1 MSGTGTH
8 TAGPGTGFEAKLSRE
23 QLWRVAMV
31 QAEYARCIDADE
43 LERWPDF
50 FAEQCFYTVTTA
62 VNHREGLAAGLIWAD
77 TKGMINDRVSALR
90 EANIY
95 ERHSYRH
102 VLGQP
107 LPSAGQPGDPPD
119 QPRTETSFLVVRIM
133 RDGSTDV
140 FASGRYL
147 DRWTLADGPPK
158 LAERVVVCDSSRIDT
173 LLALPL

>member
-1 MSGTGTH
+1 MRDVFRIIGR
-8 TAGPGTGFEAKLSRE
+8 A
-23 QLWRVAMV
+23 
-31 QAEYARCIDADE
+31 QAAYARCIDADQ
-43 LERWPDF
+43 LEEWPAF
-50 FAEQCFYTVTTA
+50 FTEDCFYTVTTA
-62 VNHREGLAAGLIWAD
+62 DNHREGLEAGLIWAD
-77 TKGMINDRVSALR
+77 TRGMLTDRVTALR

-107 LPSAGQPGDPPD
+107 FVLDEEGDEV
-119 QPRTETSFLVVRIM
+119 RSETPFLVVRIM
-133 RDGSTDV
+133 RDGSSSL

-147 DRWTLADGPPK
+147 DRYVLDGEDAK

>member
-1 MSGTGTH
+1 VSGWDRE
-8 TAGPGTGFEAKLSRE
+8 TAWLVGQA
-23 QLWRVAMV
+23 

-50 FAEQCFYTVTTA
+50 FAEKCFYTVTTA
-62 VNHREGLAAGLIWAD
+62 DNLREGLAAGLIWAD
-77 TKGMINDRVSALR
+77 TKGMLLDRVSALR

-102 VLGQP
+102 LLGRP
-107 LPSAGQPGDPPD
+107 LPCPAEHTDPPD
-119 QPRTETSFLVVRIM
+119 EPRTETPFLVVRIM
-133 RDGSTDV
+133 RDGTSSV

-147 DRWTLADGPPK
+147 DRWALSGSAPK
-158 LAERVVVCDSSRIDT
+158 LAERVVVCDSKRIDT